1 MKLLEHFK
9 ELSIYPQ
16 NAKELK
22 GLILQLAIQGKLTQ
36 AFRESHPELVEGSHS
51 AKTLLE
57 QIQAEKAQLIKD
69 KKIKKE
75 KVLPPISKE
84 EIPFGLPDSWEWC
97 RLIEVGQIIG
107 GGTPRA
113 NNPEYFQEN
122 GIPWLTPADL
132 GSYKDKFIS
141 KGRRDISELGLAKSS
156 AKLMPKGTVLF
167 TSRAPIGHIAIAAN
181 SIATNQGFKS
191 CVPFIMDMNEFIYI
205 HLKAS
210 VKRINDNATGTTF
223 KEVSGKEVGKILI
236 PLPPLAEQKAIVQI
250 VDTLF
255 KEVEA
260 LEELTQK
267 RVQLKE
273 DFISSALRRLSEGEV
288 EKEWAFLQQHFSTF
302 MTEESNVKK
311 LRECILQLAVQGKLT
326 RAFRESHPELVEGS
340 NSAKTL
346 LQQIQAEKAQLIK
359 DKKIKKEK
367 ALPPITQEE
376 KPYDLP
382 EGWEWCRFQ
391 EIFDIRDGTHD
402 SPKDSSNAKTYPLV
416 TSKNFKNNKIDFDSA
431 RRISEEDYLKVIQR
445 SQVHKGDVLFSMIGG
460 NIGNQVEVGDFTEF
474 AIKNVALFKHY
485 KFGLPADGFLKLFS
499 KYLAMDLQSRAAGG
513 AQPFVSLKLFRN
525 VVLGLPSL
533 NEQQAI
539 VTKVNELMALC
550 DTLEQEIA
558 KNKEAATKLM
568 QSVLREVFQGK
579 PDSVARPVSLNR
591 PEELAIAAEPKA
603 EYK

>member
-22 GLILQLAIQGKLTQ
+22 GLILQLAIQGKLTAQ
-36 AFRESHPELVEGSHS
+36 WRANVESQGIATIDNN

-75 KVLPPISKE
+75 KALPPISQE
-84 EIPFGLPDSWEWC
+84 EIPFELPESWEWT
-97 RLIEVGQIIG
+97 RLGEIG
-107 GGTPRA
+107 DWGAGATPLRSNGDFYGGEINWFKSGEL
-113 NNPEYFQEN
+113 NNGLMDYKSVEK
-122 GIPWLTPADL
+122 ITDL
-132 GSYKDKFIS
+132 AIQKTSVRLNQPGD
-141 KGRRDISELGLAKSS
+141 
-156 AKLMPKGTVLF
+156 VLIAMYGA
-167 TSRAPIGHIAIAAN
+167 TIGKTGFLKVEG
-181 SIATNQGFKS
+181 ATNQAVCACTCYNG
-191 CVPFIMDMNEFIYI
+191 MYNEYL
-205 HLKAS
+205 HLLLKALKKEFLDQGEGGAQPNIS
-210 VKRINDNATGTTF
+210 RVKIRN
-223 KEVSGKEVGKILI
+223 KIFAI
-236 PLPPLAEQKAIVQI
+236 PPLAEQKAIVQI

-255 KEVEA
+255 KEVET

-326 RAFRESHPELVEGS
+326 RAFRERHPELVEGS
-340 NSAKTL
+340 HSAKAL
-346 LQQIQAEKAQLIK
+346 LAQIQAEKAQLIK
-359 DKKIKKEK
+359 EKKIKKEK

-376 KPYDLP
+376 IPFELP
-382 EGWEWCRFQ
+382 MGWEWCRLG
-391 EIFDIRDGTHD
+391 EVTDIIAGASFKSGDFNETGGTKCIKITNAGVREFVETNDFLPDDFVQLYPNYLIKEGDLILALTRPYIKDGLKI
-402 SPKDSSNAKTYPLV
+402 SVCPSSYDNSLL
-416 TSKNFKNNKIDFDSA
+416 N
-431 RRISEEDYLKVIQR
+431 QR
-445 SQVHKGDVLFSMIGG
+445 VASIRS
-460 NIGNQVEVGDFTEF
+460 FTEF
-474 AIKNVALFKHY
+474 IYHPYIFTFIQSPKVLNYY
-485 KFGLPADGFLKLFS
+485 KSKFDGKSQQPNMKMGDITELLVS
-499 KYLAMDLQSRAAGG
+499 IPPLA
-513 AQPFVSLKLFRN
+513 
-525 VVLGLPSL
+525 
-533 NEQQAI
+533 EQKAI

-579 PDSVARPVSLNR
+579 PDSVARPVSV
-591 PEELAIAAEPKA
+591 EV
-603 EYK
+603 